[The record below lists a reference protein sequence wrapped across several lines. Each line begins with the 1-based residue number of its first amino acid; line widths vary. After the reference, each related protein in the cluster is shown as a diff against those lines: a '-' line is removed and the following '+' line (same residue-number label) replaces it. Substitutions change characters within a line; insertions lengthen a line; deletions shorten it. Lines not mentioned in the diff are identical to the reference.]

1 MPPASPRIL
10 LIHALFESLAPI
22 WAAFRAQWPEAQ
34 TVNLLD
40 DSLSADL
47 ARDGRLTPAMT
58 ERFLTLGRYGTG
70 ADGKAP
76 PADALLFTCSAFG
89 PAIDAVKADLKIP
102 VLKPNEA
109 AFEEAIDAGARIGLM
124 VTFPPS
130 LPTLEAELHA
140 MARAAGRRVTVT
152 GCGVEGALAAL
163 KAGDAARHNALIADA
178 AASMPEVDA
187 LVLGQFSMAQARPA
201 IDQKRRVI
209 TTPESAV
216 RKLRACL
223 DA

>member
-1 MPPASPRIL
+1 MRIL

-22 WAAFRAQWPEAQ
+22 WAAFKAEWPEAS

-47 ARDGRLTPAMT
+47 ARDGRLTQAMT
-58 ERFLTLGRYGTG
+58 ERFLTLGRYGSG

-76 PADALLFTCSAFG
+76 PADAILFTCSAFG
-89 PAIDAVKADLKIP
+89 PAIEAVKCDLRIP

-109 AFEEAIDAGARIGLM
+109 AFAEAISSGMRIGLM

-130 LPTLEAELHA
+130 LPSLEAELREMAEA
-140 MARAAGRRVTVT
+140 MGKTITVV

-163 KAGDAARHNALIADA
+163 KAGDAARHNALIAEA

-187 LVLGQFSMAQARPA
+187 LVLGQFSMAQARDA
-201 IDQKRRVI
+201 ILARDPKRRVI
-209 TTPESAV
+209 TTPDSAV
-216 RKLRACL
+216 RALKTRL
-223 DA
+223 DRR